1 MIIIRRSEK
10 KESGRKINMIQQW
23 EKNFRLVTARTDYL
37 FRITTFG
44 HLEHLYYGPILMD
57 EDLKLSDSM
66 IETLAHKHQVPIGS
80 SVNYSKQD
88 DTYSLDH
95 LCLEWSGIGRGD
107 YRNSPLE
114 LKLPDGTFANDFI
127 VESFEIKKGMHLSNS
142 LPTAYG
148 GESDCETLVITMK
161 EVSNNLRLD
170 LIYTVFPMSDV
181 ITRRVILFNQGE
193 ESAWIRRAYSM
204 SMDLP
209 DRGYQLHTFD
219 GGWIKET
226 HHHINPVAN
235 GIHLNCST
243 TGGSSN
249 RHNPGFLLSE
259 SGAGQD
265 QGWVY
270 GFNLIYSGNH
280 AGVVERTAEDL
291 LRVQIG
297 IHDHCFEWELLP
309 GEQFETPE
317 AVLTFSKKGF
327 NGASQQFHYFIQN
340 HIIRGNWRTKERP
353 VKVNSWEGFFFDFNQ
368 HQLLQLAKQA
378 KELGVELFVLDDGWF
393 GKRNDDKAGL
403 GDYQVNSKKLP
414 HGLAH
419 LSNQLNQMGMQFG
432 LWFEPE
438 MVNEDSDL
446 YRSHPEYAVKIPG
459 KEPTLGRN
467 QLVLD
472 LCQKEVQD
480 YIIREVSAIL
490 DQCNVTYVKW
500 DMNRHMSECYSSVL
514 KNQGEF
520 YHRYMMGLYRVLGE
534 IFWNRPDIL
543 LESCSSG
550 GNRFDL
556 GMLCYSQQIWASDD
570 TDPIERLKI
579 QQGLSYLYPQ
589 STFGA
594 HVSSAP
600 HQQTLRDTPLSTR
613 FNVAAFGVLGYELE
627 FKHLSNVEKKEVKDQ
642 IAFYK
647 RNRKLLQYGK
657 FSRIDTGKEN
667 KFQWQVT
674 KDDRSQAITGFYQ
687 TLSMAAESNDVLKVT
702 GLDTNAIYQIKVRSQ
717 SLYIKRFGGLV
728 KHLLPVKLKP
738 EGLVL
743 RTANKVY
750 CMKEGTE
757 EFEGTGECL
766 RGGVSLNNQYLGT
779 GYQDKLRLFGDFG
792 SNLYV
797 TTKMEE

>member
-1 MIIIRRSEK
+1 
-10 KESGRKINMIQQW
+10 MIQQW
-23 EKNFRLVTARTDYL
+23 EKNFRFVTAQTDYI
-37 FRITTFG
+37 FRITPYG
-44 HLEHLYYGPILMD
+44 HLEHIYYGPIILD
-57 EDLKLSDSM
+57 ENSRLTNAM
-66 IETLAHKHQVPIGS
+66 IESLAHKHQVPIGS
-80 SVNYSKQD
+80 SVNYSKD
-88 DTYSLDH
+88 NDIYSLDH

-107 YRNSPLE
+107 YRYSPLE
-114 LKLPDGTFANDFI
+114 IKMPDGSYANDFVYQSHKI
-127 VESFEIKKGMHLSNS
+127 IQGILVTHN

-148 GESDCETLVITMK
+148 LESECETLIIAMK
-161 EVSNNLRLD
+161 EVSNNLQLD
-170 LIYTVFPMSDV
+170 LIYTVFPQSDV
-181 ITRRVILFNQGE
+181 ITRRVVLTNHDKSGL
-193 ESAWIRRAYSM
+193 WIRRISSM
-204 SMDLP
+204 SMDFSN
-209 DRGYQLHTFD
+209 RGYELHTFD

-226 HHHINPVAN
+226 HHHVSHISN

-259 SGAGQD
+259 KGSTED

-270 GFNLIYSGNH
+270 GFNLVYSGNH
-280 AGVVERTAEDL
+280 AGIVERTAEDL
-291 LRVQIG
+291 LRIQVG
-297 IHDHCFEWELLP
+297 IHDHCFEWELQTD
-309 GEQFETPE
+309 EQFETPE
-317 AVLTFSKKGF
+317 AVLTFSKNGL
-327 NGASQQFHYFIQN
+327 NGASQQFHQFIQN

-368 HQLLQLAKQA
+368 HQLLQLARQA

-414 HGLAH
+414 HGLEH
-419 LSNQLNQMGMQFG
+419 LSDQLSRMGMKFG

-446 YRSHPEYAVKIPG
+446 YRKHPEYAVRIPG
-459 KEPTLGRN
+459 KVPTLGRN

-490 DQCNVTYVKW
+490 DKCNVSYVKW
-500 DMNRHMSECYSSVL
+500 DMNRHMSECFSTAIA
-514 KNQGEF
+514 NQGEF
-520 YHRYMMGLYRVLGE
+520 YHRYVLGLYRVLRE

-627 FKHLSNVEKKEVKDQ
+627 FKHLSKVEKKEVQDQ

-647 RNRKLLQYGK
+647 RYRKLLQYGK
-657 FSRIDTGKEN
+657 FTRIETGKEN
-667 KFQWQVT
+667 KYQWQVT
-674 KDDRSQAITGFYQ
+674 NANRSQAITGFYQ
-687 TLSMAAESNDVLKVT
+687 TLSMAAESNDYLKVT
-702 GLDTNAIYQIKVRSQ
+702 GLDKNAIYRAKVRNQ

-738 EGLVL
+738 EGLIL

-757 EFEGTGECL
+757 EFEGSGECFN
-766 RGGVSLNNQYLGT
+766 GGVQLNNQYLGT
-779 GYQDKLRLFGDFG
+779 GYNDKLRLFGDFG
-792 SNLYV
+792 SNLYL
-797 TTKMEE
+797 TTKIEE

>member
-1 MIIIRRSEK
+1 MITIRQARK
-10 KESGRKINMIQQW
+10 KGNIRMIQQW
-23 EKNFRLVTARTDYL
+23 EKNFRLVTAHTDYL
-37 FRITTFG
+37 FRITQFG
-44 HLEHLYYGPILMD
+44 HLEHLYYGPVLAEQDSILSQ
-57 EDLKLSDSM
+57 KM
-66 IETLAHKHQVPIGS
+66 INSLAHKHQIPIGS
-80 SVNYSKQD
+80 SVNYSKSD

-114 LKLPDGTFANDFI
+114 MKMPDGSFANDFLFQ
-127 VESFEIKKGMHLSNS
+127 SFEIKKGSYPSKS
-142 LPTAYG
+142 LPNAYG
-148 GESDCETLVITMK
+148 GESDCDTLIITMM
-161 EVSNNLRLD
+161 EVSNAIKLELV
-170 LIYTVFPMSDV
+170 YTVFPSSDV
-181 ITRRVILFNQGE
+181 ITRRVILTNQGE
-193 ESAWIRRAYSM
+193 KSAWMKRAYSM
-204 SMDLP
+204 SMDIP
-209 DRGYQLHTFD
+209 SRGYQLHTFD

-226 HHHINPVAN
+226 HHHVSTISP

-259 SGAGQD
+259 AGASEE

-270 GFNLIYSGNH
+270 GVNLIYSGNH

-309 GEQFETPE
+309 DGEFETPE
-317 AVLTFSKKGF
+317 AVITFSKDGL
-327 NGASQQFHYFIQN
+327 NGASQQFHHFIQN

-353 VKVNSWEGFFFDFNQ
+353 VKVNSWEGFFFDFTQ

-403 GDYQVNSKKLP
+403 GDYQVNQKKLP
-414 HGLAH
+414 HGLEH
-419 LSNQLNQMGMQFG
+419 LSNQLNQMGMKFG

-446 YRSHPEYAVKIPG
+446 YRNHPEYAVRIPG

-472 LCQKEVQD
+472 LCQTEVQD

-490 DQCNVTYVKW
+490 DHCKVSYVKW
-500 DMNRHMSECYSSVL
+500 DMNRHMSECFSTAIS
-514 KNQGEF
+514 NQGEF
-520 YHRYMMGLYRVLGE
+520 YHRYMMGFYRVLGE
-534 IFWNRPDIL
+534 IFWNRPDVL

-556 GMLCYSQQIWASDD
+556 GMLCFSQQIWASDD

-627 FKHLSNVEKKEVKDQ
+627 FKHLSKVEKKEVKDQ

-647 RNRKLLQYGK
+647 RHRKLLQFGK
-657 FSRIDTGKEN
+657 FSRIPTGKDN
-667 KFQWQVT
+667 KVQWQVT
-674 KDDRSQAITGFYQ
+674 NEDQSKAITGFYQ
-687 TLSMAAESNDVLKVT
+687 TLSMAAESNDYLKVT
-702 GLDTNAIYQIKVRSQ
+702 GLDAKAMYQTKVQSQ

-757 EFEGTGECL
+757 EFEGTGECFK
-766 RGGVSLNNQYLGT
+766 GGIQLNNQYLGT
-779 GYQDKLRLFGDFG
+779 GYNDKLRLFGDFG
-792 SNLYV
+792 SNLYL
-797 TTKMEE
+797 TTKTEE